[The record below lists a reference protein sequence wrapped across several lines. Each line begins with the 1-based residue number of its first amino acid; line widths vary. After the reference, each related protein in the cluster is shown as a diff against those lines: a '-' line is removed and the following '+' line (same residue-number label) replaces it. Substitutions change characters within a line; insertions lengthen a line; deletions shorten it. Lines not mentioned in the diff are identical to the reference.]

1 MRRLIVSTF
10 VSLDGVMQGPGAP
23 QEDTSDNF
31 TLGGWTVPFWTGDM
45 DPAMQRAGLDS
56 KGRDL
61 VLGRRTYEIFAAHWP
76 FQPASDPAAQSLN
89 AARKHVAS
97 RTLEKLDWNNSG
109 LLQGDAI
116 AAIRALKA
124 SAGPDLQIIGSGGL
138 VHGLQAAAL
147 IDEFNLLTFP
157 VLLGRGHR
165 LFTPDAQP
173 QTLRLVH
180 CETFSS
186 GVVMTTYKPVGD
198 VQTGSFVPDS
208 PSAAELARRDK
219 LQREGR

>member
-10 VSLDGVMQGPGAP
+10 ISLDGVMQGPGAP
-23 QEDTSDNF
+23 QEDTRGGF
-31 TLGGWTVPFWTGDM
+31 TQGGWTAPFWSDDM

-76 FQPASDPAAQSLN
+76 FQPVGDPAAQSLN
-89 AARKHVAS
+89 AARKHIAS
-97 RTLEKLDWNNSG
+97 RTLAKLDWNNSG
-109 LLQGDAI
+109 LLQGDAVT
-116 AAIRALKA
+116 AIRALKT

-157 VLLGRGHR
+157 VLLGRGRR
-165 LFTPDAQP
+165 LFAPDAP
-173 QTLRLVH
+173 ARSLRLVH
-180 CETFSS
+180 SETFSS
-186 GVVMTTYKPVGD
+186 GVVMTTYKPAGD
-198 VQTGSFVPDS
+198 VKTGSFVPDN
-208 PSAAELARRDK
+208 PSAAERARRDR
-219 LQREGR
+219 LQREDH